1 MRVCGIGTLGQAAF
15 VATLALW
22 PILFGC
28 GGGSSS
34 GEEQSSSHATQQPG
48 QRAQSGTE
56 KATSGDARFSA
67 ENLHKL
73 DRTIAQVRRDKN
85 LPGCWSGIG
94 PRGR

>member
-1 MRVCGIGTLGQAAF
+1 MLVAL
-15 VATLALW
+15 VATLALC
-22 PILFGC
+22 PLLLGC

-34 GEEQSSSHATQQPG
+34 GEEQAG

-73 DRTIAQVRRDKN
+73 DRTYRTN
-85 LPGCWSGIG
+85 
-94 PRGR
+94 